1 MTEIIN
7 EPITVLLNKV
17 MKEVQPVAKTDR
29 NVAQNFNF
37 RGIDAVVNA
46 VSPAL
51 KKYGVIVIPNVV
63 TYDYSSVEVGIKRT
77 QMGHARLT
85 VEYSFYGPMGD
96 FLTTCVASEAMD
108 SGDKATAKAM
118 SVAFR
123 IALLQALALPT
134 DEADPDHDTYERSAP
149 IKLLTDA
156 ELDQLSLE
164 VNSIQTV
171 DKLREVYASNKLYL
185 AQTLIDGNTLDAL
198 FKSRATQ
205 LTPVKEE
212 VSSGA

>member
-1 MTEIIN
+1 MTEIIK
-7 EPITVLLNKV
+7 EPITVLLNQV

-85 VEYSFYGPMGD
+85 VEYTFYGPNGD
-96 FLTTCVASEAMD
+96 SITTCVASEAMD

-149 IKLLTDA
+149 VKLLTDE

-164 VNSIQTV
+164 VNNIQTV
-171 DKLREVYASNKLYL
+171 EKLREIYASNKLYL
-185 AQTLIDGNTLDAL
+185 AQTLIDGTTLDSL
-198 FKSRATQ
+198 FKTRAIK
-205 LTPVKEE
+205 LAPVKEE

>member
-1 MTEIIN
+1 MTETIK

-37 RGIDAVVNA
+37 RGIDSVVNA

-51 KKYGVIVIPNVV
+51 KKYGVIVTPNVV
-63 TYDYSSVEVGIKRT
+63 AYEYSTVEVGIKRT

-85 VEYSFYGPMGD
+85 VEYTFHGPMGD
-96 FLTTCVASEAMD
+96 SLTTCVVSEAMD

-123 IALLQALALPT
+123 IALLQSLSLPT

-149 IKLLTDA
+149 IKLLTDE

-164 VNSIQTV
+164 VNNIQTV
-171 DKLREVYASNKLYL
+171 EKLREVYANHKPYL
-185 AQTLIDGNTLDAL
+185 AQTLIDGTTLDAL
-198 FKSRATQ
+198 FKTRASK
-205 LTPVKEE
+205 LAPVREA
-212 VSSGA
+212 VSNDA

>member
-1 MTEIIN
+1 MTETIK

-37 RGIDAVVNA
+37 RGIDSVVNA

-51 KKYGVIVIPNVV
+51 KKYGVIVMPNVV
-63 TYDYSSVEVGIKRT
+63 AYEYSTVEVGIKRT

-85 VEYSFYGPMGD
+85 VEYTFHGPAGD
-96 FLTTCVASEAMD
+96 CLTTVVVSEAMD

-123 IALLQALALPT
+123 IALLQSLALPT

-149 IKLLTDA
+149 IKLLTDE

-164 VNSIQTV
+164 VLNIQTV
-171 DKLREVYASNKLYL
+171 EKLREVYANHKPYL
-185 AQTLIDGNTLDAL
+185 AQTLIDGTTLDAL
-198 FKSRATQ
+198 FKTRASK
-205 LTPVKEE
+205 LAPVKEA
-212 VSSGA
+212 VSNDA